1 MRRIGIMLA
10 VIVAGEMIFA
20 LPFQTVRFFRPT
32 FLDVFAIS
40 NTELGNLF
48 AAYGIVAML
57 AYFPGGALADRF
69 APRTLIALSLVIT
82 ASGGFYMATLP
93 GYAGLM
99 AIYAFFGVSTVFLL
113 WGAMLRV
120 TREWGGVTTQGLAF
134 GLLDGGRGLVAVLA
148 AGIAIV
154 FFAIAL
160 PDAVETATRSE
171 QRAGFRQVILSYSLL
186 TLLAA
191 ALAFW
196 LVPGE
201 RHHIRETTA
210 SPFAGMREVLG
221 RPVLWANAGIVV
233 AAYCA
238 FKGLDSYALYAVD
251 VLGKNELEAAEL
263 MRNASLLR
271 PLAAVVAGLLADRL
285 TGSHLIAALFVL
297 LSGSYLVLG
306 SRIDGGGFVFLNLLA
321 TMVFAYALRA
331 VYFAL
336 MNENRVPRRLTGAAV
351 GLVSFVGF
359 TPEFFFGPVTGRILD
374 ANPGAPGHL
383 DYFLFLAGTAV
394 CGILFTLA
402 LVWFNT
408 RAVRADTA

>member
-306 SRIDGGGFVFLNLLA
+306 SRIDGSGFVFLNLLA

-394 CGILFTLA
+394 CGVLFTLA